1 MYPILLDLSF
11 FRLKSLTVFAIL
23 ALFFSAFVFWRKGRE
38 EHYNLFEIFDA
49 YVLSLLFAYVI
60 GRLTFVAL
68 NWPLFA
74 NNLWAIFDVIHKPG
88 SELFLSL
95 LASAIYLYRYATKR
109 KWDGYEI
116 LDFWAT
122 ALSLGLALVYL
133 GFFLDGS
140 YGGQFTNLPW
150 GVIIPGNFEKTHP
163 AQLYFAIFYLLLY
176 SYLYKMEYQYRTL
189 DWYRGGKKTAQS
201 GFLFSAFLIAISS
214 FHLLLSPVTLPSVV
228 IAGQVMDQWLYLLL
242 LIFSLLTMFWRSG
255 RSFRQN
261 KRP

>member
-11 FRLKSLTVFAIL
+11 IRLKSLTVLAIL

-49 YVLSLLFAYVI
+49 YILSLLFAFVV

-68 NWPLFA
+68 NWSQFA
-74 NNLWAIFDVIHKPG
+74 GNFWTVFDVIHKPG

-95 LASAIYLYRYATKR
+95 LASAFYLYNYANKR
-109 KWDGYEI
+109 KWDAYEI

-122 ALSLGLALVYL
+122 ALSLGLIFVYL

-140 YGGQFTNLPW
+140 YGGQFTTLPW
-150 GVIIPGNFEKTHP
+150 GMIMPGNFEKTHP
-163 AQLYFAIFYLLLY
+163 VQLYFALFYWLLY
-176 SYLYKMEYQYRTL
+176 RYLYRMEYQYRTL
-189 DWYRGGKKTAQS
+189 EWYRGGKKTAQS
-201 GFLFSAFLIAISS
+201 GFLFSSFLIAIASV
-214 FHLLLSPVTLPSVV
+214 HLILSPFTLPSLVV
-228 IAGQVMDQWLYLLL
+228 AGQVVDHWLYLVL
-242 LIFSLLTMFWRSG
+242 LIYALLTMFWRSG
-255 RSFRQN
+255 RSFRPH